1 MARFVSPHRN
11 FSVGVRNARAA
22 YLGPDGKMVPEVS
35 ELRANFTPDLRTA
48 EDTALAKSAF
58 TFRGMPIYED
68 GSPIDPSYRISVFDS
83 EVAKLQEGWTDAD
96 EVLAIAALRAAVGS
110 GSCAEVIPVAAD
122 RPWNGYDELTDPARI
137 AELALAINADLAQVD
152 QYERENLNR
161 PQVLEAVQAAIAAR
175 DETITVS
182 A

>member
-22 YLGPDGKMVPEVS
+22 YLGPDGKMVPEVA
-35 ELRANFTPDLRTA
+35 ELRADFTPDLRNA

-68 GSPIDPSYRISVFDS
+68 GSTIDPSFRISVFDT
-83 EVAKLQEGWTDAD
+83 EVAKLQLGWTDAD
-96 EVLAIAALRAAVGS
+96 EALAVAALRAAIGS
-110 GSCAEVIPVAAD
+110 GSCAEVIPVPTD
-122 RPWNGYDELTDPARI
+122 KPWNGYDSVDPTKI
-137 AELALAINADLAQVD
+137 VELALAIDADLTQVA

-161 PQVLEAVQAAIAAR
+161 PQVLDAVEAAIAAR
-175 DETITVS
+175 DEQITVS

>member
-11 FSVGVRNARAA
+11 FSVGVRSHRAA
-22 YLGPDGKMVPEVS
+22 YLGPTGKMVPEVP
-35 ELRANFTPDLRTA
+35 ELSAEFTPDLRTA
-48 EDTALAKSAF
+48 EDTALAKSVF

-68 GSPIDPSYRISVFDS
+68 GSEIDPSFRISVFDS
-83 EVAKLQEGWTDAD
+83 EVAKLQNGWTDED
-96 EVLAIAALRAAVGS
+96 EEAVIEALRGAVGS
-110 GSCAEVIPVAAD
+110 GCVEVIPAKAEK
-122 RPWNGYDELTDPARI
+122 PWNGYDAVSDPDKI
-137 AELALAINADLAQVD
+137 VELALAIDADLTQVQ

-161 PQVLEAVQAAIAAR
+161 DSVLAAIQDAIATR

>member
-11 FSVGVRNARAA
+11 FSVGVRSHKPS
-22 YLGPDGKMVPEVS
+22 YLGPTGKMVPEVP
-35 ELRANFTPDLRTA
+35 ELSAEFTPDLRTA
-48 EDTALAKSAF
+48 EDTALAKSVF

-68 GSPIDPSYRISVFDS
+68 GSEIDPSFRISVFDS
-83 EVAKLQEGWTDAD
+83 EVAKLQNGWTDED
-96 EVLAIAALRAAVGS
+96 EALVIEKLRATVGS
-110 GSCAEVIPVAAD
+110 GGCAEVIPAKAEK
-122 RPWNGYDELTDPARI
+122 PWNGYDAVSDPDKI
-137 AELALAINADLAQVD
+137 VELALAIDADLSQVE

-161 PQVLEAVQAAIAAR
+161 DSVLAALQSAVSER

>member
-11 FSVGVRNARAA
+11 FSVGVHNARAS
-22 YLGPDGKMVPEVS
+22 YLGPDGKMVPEVQ
-35 ELRANFTPDLRTA
+35 ELRANFTPDLRNS

-58 TFRGMPIYED
+58 VFRGMPIYED
-68 GSPIDPSYRISVFDS
+68 GSEVDPSYRISVFDS
-83 EVAKLQEGWTDAD
+83 EVAKLQEGWTEDD
-96 EVLAIAALRAAVGS
+96 EALVIAALRATVGQ
-110 GSCAEVIPVAAD
+110 GCVEVIPAAAAK
-122 RPWNGYDELTDPARI
+122 PWNGYDSLTDADKVV
-137 AELALAINADLAQVD
+137 ELALAIDADLAQVA

-161 PQVLEAVQAAIAAR
+161 PAVVEALQAAAAER

>member
-11 FSVGVRNARAA
+11 FSVGVRSHRPS
-22 YLGPDGKMVPEVS
+22 YLGQDGKMVPEVP
-35 ELRANFTPDLRTA
+35 ELRADFTPDLRTA

-68 GSPIDPSYRISVFDS
+68 GSEIDPSFRISVFDT
-83 EVAKLQEGWTDAD
+83 EVAKLQNFWTDDD
-96 EVLAIAALRAAVGS
+96 EALVIAALRANQGS
-110 GSCAEVIPVAAD
+110 GCIEVIPAAAD
-122 RPWNGYDELTDPARI
+122 KPWNGYDELADPDRI
-137 AELALAINADLAQVD
+137 VELAIAINADLAQVE

-161 PQVLEAVQAAIAAR
+161 DKVLEAVQAAIAAQ
-175 DETITVS
+175 DESITVS